1 MQALKHHSPFRGIIF
16 MVIAAFCFSSMGA
29 AAKMLKGSFTAGQLV
44 FYRNIVGL
52 IFLAASFLMR
62 PPKSVGGKMGWLVFR
77 GFMGTVAVY
86 TLLFCVL
93 HMPLGTAMTYN
104 LTSAIFIALFSYLL
118 FGEFHGPLVLAALVI
133 GFTGMIFVYKP
144 SMHLP
149 GAWHLAGLIS
159 GITSAIA
166 YMTVGRLAR
175 YYDPRIIVA
184 AFIVTGVALPLLS
197 LCVQAFTGLPADGLF
212 LITGKLPAGMEWVW
226 VLLLGLFA
234 LAGQYF
240 VTRAYGSDK
249 AAVVSAVSYA
259 NIVFSVCFGYALGDG
274 FPDPLSLTGIL
285 LIIGSGV
292 MISLYR
298 SRPALEKA

>member
-1 MQALKHHSPFRGIIF
+1 MQALKHHSPYRGIGY
-16 MVIAAFCFSSMGA
+16 MLLAAFCFSSMGA

-52 IFLAASFLMR
+52 LFLSIGLILR

-77 GFMGTVAVY
+77 GFMGTVALY

-104 LTSAIFIALFSYLL
+104 LTSAIFIALFSYFLY
-118 FGEFHGPLVLAALVI
+118 GEFHGPLVLTALLI

-149 GAWHLAGLIS
+149 GIWHLAGLIS

-166 YMTVGRLAR
+166 YMTVGRLTK
-175 YYDPRIIVA
+175 YYDPRVIVA
-184 AFIVTGVALPLLS
+184 AFIVTGVAIPLLS
-197 LCVQAFTGLPADGLF
+197 LALQAATGLPADGLF
-212 LITGKLPAGMEWVW
+212 LIDWKTPSGNEWLW
-226 VLLLGLFA
+226 VLLLGIFA
-234 LAGQYF
+234 LFGQYF

-259 NIVFSVCFGYALGDG
+259 NIIFSVSFGYALGDG
-274 FPDPLSLTGIL
+274 FPDPLSFTGIL
-285 LIIGSGV
+285 LIITSGV
-292 MISLYR
+292 LISLYR
-298 SRPALEKA
+298 SRPSSNKA

>member
-1 MQALKHHSPFRGIIF
+1 MLL
-16 MVIAAFCFSSMGA
+16 AAFCFSSMGA

-44 FYRNIVGL
+44 LYRNLVGL
-52 IFLAASFLMR
+52 IFLSIGLILR
-62 PPKSVGGKMGWLVFR
+62 PPKSSGGKLGWLAFR
-77 GFMGTVAVY
+77 GLMGTIALY

-118 FGEFHGPLVLAALVI
+118 FGEFHGPLVLTALLI

-149 GAWHLAGLIS
+149 GAWHIAGLIS

-166 YMTVGRLAR
+166 YMTVGRLTK
-175 YYDPRIIVA
+175 YYDPRVIVA
-184 AFIVTGVALPLLS
+184 AFITTGVALPLLS
-197 LCVQAFTGLPADGLF
+197 LVIQSISGLPADGLF
-212 LITGKLPAGMEWVW
+212 LIDWKLPTGREWLW

-234 LAGQYF
+234 LFGQYF

-259 NIVFSVCFGYALGDG
+259 NIIFSVAFGYVLGDG
-274 FPDPLSLTGIL
+274 FPDPLSLAGIL
-285 LIIGSGV
+285 LIITSGV
-292 MISLYR
+292 LISMYR
-298 SRPALEKA
+298 SRPRSDKA